1 MRKITKAQSLLTNDI
16 IQQKIK
22 STVGFWRVQKWLNS

>member
-1 MRKITKAQSLLTNDI
+1 MRKITKAKSRLTNDI

-22 STVGFWRVQKWLNS
+22 STIVFWRVQKWLNS